1 MVPDR
6 VEREIL
12 IDAPPDVVWSVVTEA
27 EHVGRW
33 FSDSAAVDLRPGGE
47 LILTWDEH
55 GAVYWRV
62 EKVDPP
68 HFVSFRWL
76 RPVQDQSG
84 GDDLR
89 EDNSTLVEFSLDPE
103 GEATRLR
110 VVESGFREL
119 AGSEDENAKD
129 AEEHHRGWE
138 LELDELR
145 DYVSA
150 RVRGSA
156 RR

>member
-1 MVPDR
+1 MRNLELLVSGMVQPSVAHEREGRMVPDR

-84 GDDLR
+84 
-89 EDNSTLVEFSLDPE
+89 
-103 GEATRLR
+103 
-110 VVESGFREL
+110 
-119 AGSEDENAKD
+119 
-129 AEEHHRGWE
+129 
-138 LELDELR
+138 
-145 DYVSA
+145 
-150 RVRGSA
+150 
-156 RR
+156 

>member
-12 IDAPPDVVWSVVTEA
+12 IDAPPDIVWSVLTEP

-33 FSDSAAVDLRPGGE
+33 FSDSAAIDLRPGGE

-62 EKVDPP
+62 ERVDPP

-76 RPVQDQSG
+76 RPMQGDAG
-84 GDDLR
+84 GVEPL
-89 EDNSTLVEFSLDPE
+89 EDNSTLVEFSLGSE

-119 AGSEDENAKD
+119 AGSEQENAKD
-129 AEEHHRGWE
+129 AEEH
-138 LELDELR
+138 
-145 DYVSA
+145 SA
-150 RVRGSA
+150 RLGA
-156 RR
+156 RAR

>member
-12 IDAPPDVVWSVVTEA
+12 IDAPPDIVWSVITEA
-27 EHVGRW
+27 EHIGRW

-47 LILTWDEH
+47 LLLTWDEH

-62 EKVDPP
+62 ERIDPP

-76 RPVQDQSG
+76 RPAPSDSG
-84 GDDLR
+84 GDELR
-89 EDNSTLVEFSLDPE
+89 EDNSTLVEFSLDPD
-103 GEATRLR
+103 GEVTRLR
-110 VVESGFREL
+110 VVESGFAEL
-119 AGSEDENAKD
+119 AGSEEENAKD
-129 AEEHHRGWE
+129 AEEHRHGWE

-145 DYVSA
+145 GYVSA
-150 RVRGSA
+150 LVRGSV

>member
-12 IDAPPDVVWSVVTEA
+12 IDAPPDVVWSVVTQA
-27 EHVGRW
+27 EHVGCW

-76 RPVQDQSG
+76 RPVHDQSG
-84 GDDLR
+84 GDELR

-145 DYVSA
+145 DYVSTL
-150 RVRGSA
+150 VRGSA

>member
-1 MVPDR
+1 MIPDR

-12 IDAPPDVVWSVVTEA
+12 IDAPPEIVWSVITEP

-33 FSDSAAVDLRPGGE
+33 FSDSAAIDLRPGGE

-62 EKVDPP
+62 ERVDPP

-76 RPVQDQSG
+76 RPLQDHADG
-84 GDDLR
+84 VELAEG
-89 EDNSTLVEFSLDPE
+89 NSTLVEFSLDPE
-103 GEATRLR
+103 GDTTRLR

-119 AGSEDENAKD
+119 AGTHDENAKD
-129 AEEHHRGWE
+129 AEEHSRGWE
-138 LELDELR
+138 LELGELR
-145 DYVSA
+145 DYIAALVQ
-150 RVRGSA
+150 GPA

>member
-62 EKVDPP
+62 EKVDRP

-76 RPVQDQSG
+76 RPVHDQSG
-84 GDDLR
+84 GDELR
-89 EDNSTLVEFSLDPE
+89 EDNSTLVEFSLRPE
-103 GEATRLR
+103 GDATRLT
-110 VVESGFREL
+110 VVESGFRDL
-119 AGSEDENAKD
+119 SGSEEENQGHVD
-129 AEEHHRGWE
+129 GHRRGWK
-138 LELDELR
+138 LELGELQEYAEKR
-145 DYVSA
+145 MRA
-150 RVRGSA
+150 GR
-156 RR
+156 

>member
-6 VEREIL
+6 VEREIV
-12 IDAPPDVVWSVVTEA
+12 IDAPPDIVWSVITEA

-47 LILTWDEH
+47 LILTWDQH

-62 EKVDPP
+62 ERIDPP
-68 HFVSFRWL
+68 RFVSFRWL
-76 RPVQDQSG
+76 RPVPDASG
-84 GDDLR
+84 ADELI
-89 EDNSTLVEFSLDPE
+89 EDNSTLVEFSLDAE
-103 GEATRLR
+103 GDATRLR
-110 VVESGFREL
+110 VVESGFAEL
-119 AGSEDENAKD
+119 AGSEEENAKD
-129 AEEHHRGWE
+129 AEEHRHGWE

-150 RVRGSA
+150 LVRGSA

>member
-12 IDAPPDVVWSVVTEA
+12 IDAPPDIVWSVITEA

-47 LILTWDEH
+47 LILTWDQH

-62 EKVDPP
+62 ERIDPP
-68 HFVSFRWL
+68 RFVSFRWL
-76 RPVQDQSG
+76 RPVPDASG
-84 GDDLR
+84 ADELI
-89 EDNSTLVEFSLDPE
+89 EDNSTLVEFSLDAE
-103 GEATRLR
+103 GDATRLR
-110 VVESGFREL
+110 VVESGFAEL
-119 AGSEDENAKD
+119 AGSEEENAKD
-129 AEEHHRGWE
+129 AEEHRHGWE

-150 RVRGSA
+150 LVRGSA

>member
-84 GDDLR
+84 RDDLR

-150 RVRGSA
+150 LVRGSA

>member
-6 VEREIL
+6 VEREIV
-12 IDAPPDVVWSVVTEA
+12 IDAPPDIVWSVITEA

-62 EKVDPP
+62 ERIDPP
-68 HFVSFRWL
+68 RFVSFRWL
-76 RPVQDQSG
+76 RPVPDQSG
-84 GDDLR
+84 ADELL
-89 EDNSTLVEFSLDPE
+89 EDNSTLVEFSLDAE
-103 GEATRLR
+103 GDATRLR
-110 VVESGFREL
+110 VVESGFAEL
-119 AGSEDENAKD
+119 AGSQEENAKD
-129 AEEHHRGWE
+129 AEEHRRGWE

-150 RVRGSA
+150 LVRGSA